1 MTFLQYENK
10 GIYVI
15 CRTSNP
21 GSKDFQDL
29 ETNSGE
35 KIYELVASKCADISS
50 NGNLG
55 FVIGATYPDEI
66 RNLREKFPQRSF
78 LIPGIGTQKGDLK
91 SSVDVAKNVNN
102 NGFLINSSRSII
114 YASKDPKRFS
124 NIAREKTLELKN
136 QINDVLISG

>member
-1 MTFLQYENK
+1 M
-10 GIYVI
+10 
-15 CRTSNP
+15 
-21 GSKDFQDL
+21 
-29 ETNSGE
+29 
-35 KIYELVASKCADISS
+35 
-50 NGNLG
+50 
-55 FVIGATYPDEI
+55 IGATYPDEI